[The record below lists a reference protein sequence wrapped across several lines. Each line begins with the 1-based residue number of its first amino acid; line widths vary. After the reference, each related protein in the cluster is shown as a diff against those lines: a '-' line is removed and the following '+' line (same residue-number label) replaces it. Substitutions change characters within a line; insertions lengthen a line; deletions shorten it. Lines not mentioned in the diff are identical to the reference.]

1 MTSTAL
7 TDWTNILNGFIVSI
21 PAVLTAPTHQNI
33 GGLISILS
41 RLLAFARTG
50 FLNQQQQADLISI
63 IKNLNTIL
71 TIIPLNF
78 IVLTTELQTLVN
90 NLLSLINLFVIDNTT
105 RQVQTQLIQN
115 IVLPLAQLGP
125 TGATGLQGPTGATG
139 LQGPTGATGLQGPTG
154 ATGLQGPTGATG
166 LQGPTGATG
175 LQGLTGATGL
185 QGPTGATGLQG
196 PTGAT
201 GLQGPTGATGLQGP
215 TGATGLQGPTG
226 ATGLQGPTGATG
238 LQGPTGATGLQGP
251 TGATGLQG
259 PTGATGLQGPTG
271 ATGLQGPTGATGL
284 QGPTGAT
291 GLQGPTGATGLQ
303 GPTGSTGGVLDFADF
318 YALMPPDNAA
328 TVAVGGDVDF
338 PRDGPFS
345 GVGITRTGADTFNLS
360 AIGSYQVLFQ
370 VSVTEAGQLVLTL
383 NSGAGA
389 VELAYTVVGRA
400 TGTSQ
405 IVGMALVQTS
415 VINSILTV
423 RNPASES
430 TALTITP
437 LAGGTE
443 SVSAHLVITRLR

>member
-1 MTSTAL
+1 MLNYRRGCQPNFCNCPPIQRQDIIPLTSTAL
-7 TDWTNILNGFIVSI
+7 TNWTNILNECIVSI
-21 PAVLTAPTHQNI
+21 PAVLTVPTPQNI
-33 GGLISILS
+33 GKLIVILNQ
-41 RLLAFARTG
+41 LLAFAQAG

-63 IKNLNTIL
+63 TKNLITIL
-71 TIIPLNF
+71 NISPLNF

-105 RQVQTQLIQN
+105 RQAQIQLIQK
-115 IVLPLAQLGP
+115 IILPLAQLGP
-125 TGATGLQGPTGATG
+125 TGDIGPTGA
-139 LQGPTGATGLQGPTG
+139 
-154 ATGLQGPTGATG
+154 
-166 LQGPTGATG
+166 
-175 LQGLTGATGL
+175 
-185 QGPTGATGLQG
+185 
-196 PTGAT
+196 
-201 GLQGPTGATGLQGP
+201 
-215 TGATGLQGPTG
+215 
-226 ATGLQGPTGATG
+226 
-238 LQGPTGATGLQGP
+238 
-251 TGATGLQG
+251 
-259 PTGATGLQGPTG
+259 
-271 ATGLQGPTGATGL
+271 
-284 QGPTGAT
+284 
-291 GLQGPTGATGLQ
+291 
-303 GPTGSTGGVLDFADF
+303 TGSTGGVLDFADF

-328 TVAVGGDVDF
+328 TVGVGGDVDF

-345 GVGITRTGADTFNLS
+345 GVGIARTGADTFNLS
-360 AIGSYQVLFQ
+360 AIGTYQVLFQ

>member
-271 ATGLQGPTGATGL
+271 
-284 QGPTGAT
+284 
-291 GLQGPTGATGLQ
+291 
-303 GPTGSTGGVLDFADF
+303 STGGVLDFADF

>member
-1 MTSTAL
+1 M
-7 TDWTNILNGFIVSI
+7 G
-21 PAVLTAPTHQNI
+21 PT
-33 GGLISILS
+33 G
-41 RLLAFARTG
+41 A
-50 FLNQQQQADLISI
+50 
-63 IKNLNTIL
+63 
-71 TIIPLNF
+71 
-78 IVLTTELQTLVN
+78 
-90 NLLSLINLFVIDNTT
+90 
-105 RQVQTQLIQN
+105 
-115 IVLPLAQLGP
+115 
-125 TGATGLQGPTGATG
+125 TGATGLQGPTGSTG
-139 LQGPTGATGLQGPTG
+139 VTGPSGDI
-154 ATGLQGPTGATG
+154 
-166 LQGPTGATG
+166 GPTGATG
-175 LQGLTGATGL
+175 LQGLTGATGS
-185 QGPTGATGLQG
+185 QGPTGATGSTGVTGSSGDIGPTGATGATGLQG

-201 GLQGPTGATGLQGP
+201 GSQGSTGATG
-215 TGATGLQGPTG
+215 A
-226 ATGLQGPTGATG
+226 
-238 LQGPTGATGLQGP
+238 
-251 TGATGLQG
+251 
-259 PTGATGLQGPTG
+259 
-271 ATGLQGPTGATGL
+271 
-284 QGPTGAT
+284 
-291 GLQGPTGATGLQ
+291 
-303 GPTGSTGGVLDFADF
+303 VLDFADF

-345 GVGITRTGADTFNLS
+345 GAGIARTGADTFNLS

>member
-1 MTSTAL
+1 MTN
-7 TDWTNILNGFIVSI
+7 WTNILNELIVSI
-21 PAVLTAPTHQNI
+21 PAVLTVPTPQNI
-33 GGLISILS
+33 GKLVVILNQ
-41 RLLAFARTG
+41 LLAFAQAG

-63 IKNLNTIL
+63 TKNLITIL
-71 TIIPLNF
+71 NISPLNF
-78 IVLTTELQTLVN
+78 IVLTTGLQTLVN

-105 RQVQTQLIQN
+105 RQAQIQLIQK
-115 IVLPLAQLGP
+115 IILPLAQLGP
-125 TGATGLQGPTGATG
+125 TGATGPTGDIGPTGVTGPTGATG
-139 LQGPTGATGLQGPTG
+139 PTGDIGPTGVTGSTGDIGPTGA
-154 ATGLQGPTGATG
+154 
-166 LQGPTGATG
+166 
-175 LQGLTGATGL
+175 
-185 QGPTGATGLQG
+185 
-196 PTGAT
+196 
-201 GLQGPTGATGLQGP
+201 
-215 TGATGLQGPTG
+215 
-226 ATGLQGPTGATG
+226 
-238 LQGPTGATGLQGP
+238 
-251 TGATGLQG
+251 
-259 PTGATGLQGPTG
+259 
-271 ATGLQGPTGATGL
+271 
-284 QGPTGAT
+284 
-291 GLQGPTGATGLQ
+291 
-303 GPTGSTGGVLDFADF
+303 TGGVLDFADF

-345 GVGITRTGADTFNLS
+345 GAGIARTGADTFNLS

>member
-115 IVLPLAQLGP
+115 IILPLAQLGP

-166 LQGPTGATG
+166 LQGPA
-175 LQGLTGATGL
+175 GATGL

-196 PTGAT
+196 P
-201 GLQGPTGATGLQGP
+201 
-215 TGATGLQGPTG
+215 
-226 ATGLQGPTGATG
+226 
-238 LQGPTGATGLQGP
+238 
-251 TGATGLQG
+251 
-259 PTGATGLQGPTG
+259 
-271 ATGLQGPTGATGL
+271 
-284 QGPTGAT
+284 
-291 GLQGPTGATGLQ
+291 
-303 GPTGSTGGVLDFADF
+303 TGGVLDFADF

-345 GVGITRTGADTFNLS
+345 GLGIARTGADTFNLS
-360 AIGSYQVLFQ
+360 VIGTYQVLFQ
-370 VSVTEAGQLVLTL
+370 VSVSEAGQLVLTL
-383 NSGAGA
+383 DSGAGA
-389 VELAYTVVGRA
+389 VELTYTVVGRA

>member
-1 MTSTAL
+1 MTLTAL
-7 TDWTNILNGFIVSI
+7 TNWTNILNELIVSI
-21 PAVLTAPTHQNI
+21 PAVLTVPTPQNI
-33 GGLISILS
+33 GKLVVILNQ
-41 RLLAFARTG
+41 LLAFAQAG

-63 IKNLNTIL
+63 TKNLITIL
-71 TIIPLNF
+71 NISQLNF

-105 RQVQTQLIQN
+105 RQAQIQLIQK
-115 IVLPLAQLGP
+115 IILPLAQLGP
-125 TGATGLQGPTGATG
+125 TGVTGLTGATGPTGDIGPTGATG
-139 LQGPTGATGLQGPTG
+139 PTGDIGPTGATGPTGVTGPTGDIGPTG
-154 ATGLQGPTGATG
+154 ATGPTGDIGPTGATG
-166 LQGPTGATG
+166 P
-175 LQGLTGATGL
+175 
-185 QGPTGATGLQG
+185 
-196 PTGAT
+196 
-201 GLQGPTGATGLQGP
+201 
-215 TGATGLQGPTG
+215 
-226 ATGLQGPTGATG
+226 
-238 LQGPTGATGLQGP
+238 
-251 TGATGLQG
+251 
-259 PTGATGLQGPTG
+259 
-271 ATGLQGPTGATGL
+271 
-284 QGPTGAT
+284 
-291 GLQGPTGATGLQ
+291 
-303 GPTGSTGGVLDFADF
+303 TGGVLDFADF

-345 GVGITRTGADTFNLS
+345 GAGIARTGADTFNLS